1 MATGYTCAKDL
12 FDAARDAALDRE
24 AATRQLAHLD
34 SRRFSME
41 RRTDGTPSA
50 HTATDGIGASVAF
63 LDFEAAVR
71 RRLAED
77 DEVLKLA
84 TAVLYGSD
92 GDSGASSLVSGRHA
106 DVVFNRYV
114 RPHAWNKAAAI
125 CNVAPA
131 TARRMASELFD
142 IVDAYGIERAIE
154 GAGIA

>member
-1 MATGYTCAKDL
+1 MPRQARAGAGRSLCGGLPGARSADL
-12 FDAARDAALDRE
+12 
-24 AATRQLAHLD
+24 
-34 SRRFSME
+34 
-41 RRTDGTPSA
+41 
-50 HTATDGIGASVAF
+50 
-63 LDFEAAVR
+63 FEAAVR

-114 RPHAWNKAAAI
+114 RPHTWNKAAAI